1 MPFYLGFKS
10 HFRNGQIGPKTKAQ
24 ERVYPVRIS
33 ARSCAEKRAA
43 NKRSYGHLM
52 RGGRVVLLGGG
63 QIVLLS
69 LATDTVDQGGDA
81 LG

>member
-1 MPFYLGFKS
+1 MEKGFFCLS
-10 HFRNGQIGPKTKAQ
+10 DGQIGPKTKAQ

-52 RGGRVVLLGGG
+52 RGGR
-63 QIVLLS
+63 IVLIRDGRIVLMR
-69 LATDTVDQGGDA
+69 LATDAIDRGAEAFG
-81 LG
+81 